1 MSRQQT
7 KGSAKRRL
15 QSKLDE
21 LVEDVKT
28 LKTRNALDIEDPI
41 SHKNNSKTSEEISMT
56 LVLDD
61 DEDDSEGSL
70 FEIIKAGK
78 ASLQAVADDWIE
90 SYKQDKNVAILELS
104 QFFIHCSGCKGRIT
118 ENMLD
123 RMESS
128 EIVSKL
134 TAEFVKQESSMY
146 PLIQSGAQWKK
157 FKASFCEFIQV
168 LVRHCQHSIICDQ
181 HMMDKIISLLICL
194 ADSPVR
200 ALRHTSTLTAMKLVT
215 ALVDVLCRI
224 NVKWTNLK
232 RQYTSESAKDQ
243 MNYSED
249 RMENLTRSLQEDRI
263 IEMTQDKETHVAVE
277 AVHILTCIFRFSCSS
292 NSGESVL
299 SDKDCEQVYHLV
311 YSPRRPVAVAAGHFL
326 NHKLFQWD
334 EEAMSTKAHSGN
346 QRRPNSTFIRDLVQF
361 YIESQLSDQVQY
373 LVDSMWSINKM
384 LKDWECMTDLLLEE
398 PEIQEDG
405 LDDIQESV
413 LVEIMLHSVKQA
425 VTGQSPDGRGPPKKF
440 GMDPEK
446 VINLLQ
452 ISLCF
457 NLDLYIRA
465 RQKKCLE
472 QLLDEM
478 RAIVKKHSSDKVLE
492 ICSKCFQYLCNED
505 FALASMCQIVVNSQ
519 IGRFVHKF
527 TQAVDKV
534 FRQQEYSPSEE
545 DTFLLLSALRK
556 VHAFYLHH
564 DLSGWE
570 IWDDLFLI
578 FRSASEREDIPEEII
593 VKVLQ
598 TSSMAILFYYKRLDD
613 KNPDSE
619 DMKRLSLKLGF
630 LMQSFQEYLFHE
642 ADKVKE
648 EAFSI
653 ICDLAVMF
661 SPNVAEDNPLLKPV
675 VFNVDAKL
683 TSYLTEFL
691 LMKVFVEDNEDHI
704 EENIRH
710 KELLKRRNFL
720 SSFVKLIVFK
730 VIHIKAAAIVF
741 RHYIKFSKDYGDIIK
756 YTLSKSRES
765 NRVASAKT
773 LAISLQ
779 QMFHELQ
786 AEHGD
791 IQTSSPS
798 FHSIKELAKKFA
810 LSFGPDSIKNRH
822 AIAAIHIEGIQFSLT
837 PTIENTVKSQ
847 NAAPSNIKFFEI
859 LCEFTC
865 KLIKQDRKTILD
877 YLDKEVSKIKSK
889 MKSADWQPFYVYR
902 DGLRQRALETSSGQQ
917 KQRKERKSSESSSER
932 SFDLRTPSP
941 KMVLP
946 LTSTVIRHAHVGV
959 NELSPSSI

>member
-1 MSRQQT
+1 MQKKIKKTTLVKSRQQT

-146 PLIQSGAQWKK
+146 PLIQSGAHWKK

-200 ALRHTSTLTAMKLVT
+200 AFRHTSTLAAMKLVT

-232 RQYTSESAKDQ
+232 RQYMSESAKDQ

-249 RMENLTRSLQEDRI
+249 RMENLTRSLQEDGDVRLCCVKTLLPLFENSEFFSQLEFFTKIFKDRI

-311 YSPRRPVAVAAGHFL
+311 YSSRRPVAVAAGHFL
-326 NHKLFQWD
+326 NHKLFQRD

-346 QRRPNSTFIRDLVQF
+346 QRRPNSTFIKGLVQF

-398 PEIQEDG
+398 PEIQEDGCPGDLLFIIFLIQKYFIITTPISG

-478 RAIVKKHSSDKVLE
+478 RAILKKHSSDKVLE
-492 ICSKCFQYLCNED
+492 ICSKCFRYLCNED

-598 TSSMAILFYYKRLDD
+598 ASSMAILFCYKRLDD

-648 EAFSI
+648 EAFLI

-691 LMKVFVEDNEDHI
+691 LMKVFAEDNEDHI

-710 KELLKRRNFL
+710 KDLLERRNFL

-730 VIHIKAAAIVF
+730 VIHIKAAAIIF
-741 RHYIKFSKDYGDIIK
+741 RHYIK
-756 YTLSKSRES
+756 
-765 NRVASAKT
+765 
-773 LAISLQ
+773 
-779 QMFHELQ
+779 
-786 AEHGD
+786 
-791 IQTSSPS
+791 
-798 FHSIKELAKKFA
+798 
-810 LSFGPDSIKNRH
+810 
-822 AIAAIHIEGIQFSLT
+822 
-837 PTIENTVKSQ
+837 
-847 NAAPSNIKFFEI
+847 
-859 LCEFTC
+859 
-865 KLIKQDRKTILD
+865 
-877 YLDKEVSKIKSK
+877 
-889 MKSADWQPFYVYR
+889 
-902 DGLRQRALETSSGQQ
+902 
-917 KQRKERKSSESSSER
+917 
-932 SFDLRTPSP
+932 
-941 KMVLP
+941 
-946 LTSTVIRHAHVGV
+946 
-959 NELSPSSI
+959 